1 MFLRQSALRAA
12 FYFGPILKI
21 QKQNYLYQ
29 KMQL

>member
-12 FYFGPILKI
+12 FYFDSILKI